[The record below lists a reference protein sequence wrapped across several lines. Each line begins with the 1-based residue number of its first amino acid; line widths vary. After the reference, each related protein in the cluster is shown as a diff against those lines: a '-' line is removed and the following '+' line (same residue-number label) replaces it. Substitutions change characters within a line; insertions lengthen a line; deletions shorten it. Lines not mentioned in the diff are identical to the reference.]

1 LLPQLIAGLPATG
14 PNRRRPPRSNTG
26 EKEGTQMQSQS
37 KPVAFNTR
45 QVIFEMLALT
55 GRAFA
60 AGVAVSVVAAI
71 IVVAIVTLVP

>member
-1 LLPQLIAGLPATG
+1 
-14 PNRRRPPRSNTG
+14 
-26 EKEGTQMQSQS
+26 MQSQT

-45 QVIFEMLALT
+45 QVVFEMLALA

-60 AGVAVSVVAAI
+60 AGVAVSVAAAI